1 MVNKSVFDPRT
12 KLAVILFASLIMM
25 IPIRWE
31 EECLFVTF
39 LFLLFVWS
47 GFWKKGIALYL
58 LFLFLTWTDQQLF
71 AQGEHVWVLL
81 LDFFSVGYRRLL
93 PTIMAAVFAVSGTR
107 NSEWMAALQKIH
119 LPNVLLV
126 PLAVLFRFFPTLIQ
140 DFKRIRQAMRLRG
153 IGVTGVSLFVHPVQS
168 LEYLLIPLLM
178 SAEKTTTELS
188 ATALVRG
195 LATDTRHT
203 TVYDQKLQW
212 RDRLVLLVL
221 GGFLLG
227 RVWLA

>member
-1 MVNKSVFDPRT
+1 VVNKSVFDPRT
-12 KLAVILFASLIMM
+12 KLAVILCASFTMM
-25 IPIRWE
+25 IPVGWE
-31 EECLFVTF
+31 EECLFVTC

-47 GFWKKGIALYL
+47 GFWKKGLALYL
-58 LFLFLTWTDQQLF
+58 LFLFLTWTDQRLF
-71 AQGEHVWVLL
+71 AQGDHLWVFI

-119 LPNVLLV
+119 IPNVLLV

-140 DFKRIRQAMRLRG
+140 DFKRIRQAMRFRG
-153 IGVTGVSLFVHPVQS
+153 IGMNGASLFLHPIQS

-178 SAEKTTTELS
+178 SAEKTATELS

-212 RDRLVLLVL
+212 RDAFVLLVL
-221 GGFLLG
+221 CGFLLG
-227 RVWLA
+227 GVWLT